1 MDFMAIVE
9 MLRQLNRERRQEMS
23 TAKKRSQMQLSVTF
37 DSAFGKDD
45 LDLNRLIDKLLIP
58 PRFENVADVSPVR
71 HLLSS
76 LAKACFRELLPKVQI
91 EALCTIV
98 VKVVNEDALIWQR
111 TGEQSFQHFQ
121 KELIALS
128 ANRPPYAVALFT
140 PAESYIACDAVLN
153 LYYAYFRL
161 YKTLLS
167 TIPTPALRQRSTADI
182 DEPQPPLPLC
192 NAVLVQEHSN
202 SKKEI
207 ELDR

>member
-45 LDLNRLIDKLLIP
+45 LDVNRLLDKLLLP
-58 PRFENVADVSPVR
+58 PRFEGVADVSPVR
-71 HLLSS
+71 HLVMSI
-76 LAKACFRELLPKVQI
+76 AKECFRELLPKVQI

-98 VKVVNEDALIWQR
+98 VKVVHEDATTWQR
-111 TGEQSFQHFQ
+111 TGKQSFLHFQ
-121 KELIALS
+121 RELIALS
-128 ANRPPYAVALFT
+128 ANRPPYSVALFT

-153 LYYAYFRL
+153 LYYAHFRL
-161 YKTLLS
+161 FKTLLS
-167 TIPTPALRQRSTADI
+167 SIPTPSLRQRSTADI

-192 NAVLVQEHSN
+192 NAVLVQEIMT
-202 SKKEI
+202 KEAWRF
-207 ELDR
+207 L